1 MIASIITGKAEYNPH
16 VQNLNAYPQ
25 NLQKDFKTPVSLS
38 DFIGRKD
45 TEPKTLGFFDNILTL
60 LYKANNTSYYI
71 KIIDKKNIINNSYIT
86 ILNFNYTI
94 QIFDYMLNLETHWE
108 DYERLYLVFEGIKRY
123 TTLENLIKKHA
134 NEITEEQLLIIFR
147 QILESV
153 KYLHKN
159 KIYGCFLYLSSFIY
173 DKITQTIKFT
183 DTGFSKVFLSSKN
196 LDDNELQNGFTFN
209 EYTPPEV
216 LEATLYTFN
225 INEID
230 KLKNENYDIWQLG
243 ILFFKIATFGQSPFE
258 NAKNENLR
266 DCIINKNINYSKLN
280 KYSSLIPQIID
291 KMLQIMPEYRY
302 KVDLLINLIHFKDN
316 KIPLL
321 YFHSYKNEDD
331 AITLNIVN
339 EEKKKIGNDFKLE
352 KDLNN
357 PEDNNKKENEKEI
370 NNEDA
375 KNKNEKEIKSKEIK
389 PIIKNKNNGNDK
401 IKLKGVKIQGNLVN
415 DKMAMINQ
423 EIYPTGS
430 VLPSLKKNYLNKFN
444 NVDQNLV
451 LELASKLSLLDKEY
465 KKLDENKMAVYNIT
479 NYVSN
484 NLKKLNDIDN
494 ENINLLIKKFN
505 NLLLSKR
512 ETNELYEEMVKE
524 KGEFSQDKFKAL
536 ISNLI
541 YEIKRLG
548 IELEQEKS
556 TIEKLR
562 KKIKEQEKKDL
573 DLKNE
578 HEEKIQFYQRKIEIL
593 EEVIFSADN
602 KSLNEKDFKNKNKL
616 IYTALEN
623 SIQNF
628 TDINIKLKKSLEEN
642 MAKFKDDK
650 KDWLEDMIKAKEEF
664 RNEMSF
670 YLQKS
675 IEEPKVFNFKKKEKN
690 DAKDNKKN
698 EEIEKLKKRIDEL
711 KETIKEQNNTII
723 NSNNFIR
730 DINKELK
737 DKNDEIEDLK
747 NRLKEKENEENIE
760 KTDKNK

>member
-1 MIASIITGKAEYNPH
+1 MIASIITGNAEYDPK
-16 VQNLNAYPQ
+16 VQNLNESPL
-25 NLQKDFKTPVSLS
+25 NLQKEFKVQVSLS

-45 TEPKTLGFFDNILTL
+45 TEPKTLGFFNDILTL
-60 LYKANNTSYYI
+60 LYKANQTSYYI
-71 KIIDKKNIINNSYIT
+71 KIIDKKNIINNSFIS
-86 ILNFNYTI
+86 ILNINYSL
-94 QIFDYMLNLETHWE
+94 QIYDYMLNLETHWE
-108 DYERLYLVFEGIKRY
+108 DNERLYLVFEGIKRY
-123 TTLENLIKKHA
+123 TTLENLIKRHA
-134 NEITEEQLLIIFR
+134 NDITEDHLLIIFR
-147 QILESV
+147 QILESIR
-153 KYLHKN
+153 YLHKN
-159 KIYGCFLYLSSFIY
+159 HIYGCCLYLSSFIY
-173 DKITQTIKFT
+173 DKITQTIKLT
-183 DTGFSKVFLSSKN
+183 DIGFSKVFLSSNN

-216 LEATLYTFN
+216 FEKMGTTFN
-225 INEID
+225 ITEID
-230 KLKNENYDIWQLG
+230 KLKNEFYDIWQLG
-243 ILFFKIATFGQSPFE
+243 ILFFKIATFGESPFE
-258 NAKNENLR
+258 DAKNENLR
-266 DCIINKNINYSKLN
+266 DCIRNKNINYSKLN
-280 KYSSLIPQIID
+280 KYTSLIAQIID

-302 KVDLLINLIHFKDN
+302 NVDALIALIHFKDN

-321 YFHSYKNEDD
+321 YFHSNKNEDD
-331 AITLNIVN
+331 AISLSMVN
-339 EEKKKIGNDFKLE
+339 EEKKKIGNDFKFE
-352 KDLNN
+352 KELIN
-357 PEDNNKKENEKEI
+357 EEIKNEKEI
-370 NNEDA
+370 NNE
-375 KNKNEKEIKSKEIK
+375 EVEIKQQNKDNNNT
-389 PIIKNKNNGNDK
+389 KNK

-415 DKMAMINQ
+415 DKMALFNQ

-430 VLPSLKKNYLNKFN
+430 VLPTLKKNFINRFN

-451 LELASKLSLLDKEY
+451 LELASKLSLLEKEY

-479 NYVSN
+479 NYVIN

-494 ENINLLIKKFN
+494 DNNNLLIKKFN

-524 KGEFSQDKFKAL
+524 RGEFSQDKFKAL

-556 TIEKLR
+556 TIEKLK
-562 KKIKEQEKKDL
+562 KKIKEQEKRDL

-578 HEEKIQFYQRKIEIL
+578 HQEKIEFYQRKIEIL

-602 KSLNEKDFKNKNKL
+602 NRSLNEKDFKNKNKL

-628 TDINIKLKKSLEEN
+628 TEINGKLKKSLEEN
-642 MAKFKDDK
+642 MAKFKDNK

-664 RNEMSF
+664 RNEISF

-675 IEEPKVFNFKKKEKN
+675 VEEPKVYDFKKKEKK
-690 DAKDNKKN
+690 DEKDNKKN

-737 DKNDEIEDLK
+737 DKKDEIEDLK
-747 NRLKEKENEENIE
+747 NRLKENKENEENKE
-760 KTDKNK
+760 KTGKK